1 MKTSN
6 LLIPT
11 LKETPADAEVKSHQ
25 LLVRAGMIKKLSQGV
40 YSYLPLGWKVMNKV
54 ANIVREEMNKRDCQE
69 VMLPIIQPAELWE
82 ESGRW
87 EVYGKELMRFNDRH
101 DNGYCLAPTAEEV
114 ITDLVRSFISS
125 YKQLPMNLYQIQNK
139 YRDERRPR
147 FGLIRS
153 REFLMKDG
161 YSFDKDEAGL
171 DETYKKMYEG
181 YSAIFERC
189 GLSYRAVEAD
199 SGAIGGSNTHEFM
212 VMAESGEAAIVYCP
226 ECDYS
231 ANTEKALMD
240 ISYRDTEDEKEM
252 EKVLTPDQK
261 TIADVCDFL
270 DSDPA
275 RSIKALLYKA
285 VFEDKEEHVVVFVRG
300 DREANEIKVQ
310 NALGALAVDMDTD
323 EETIIQL
330 GIQRGFI
337 GPVGLDNVTILVDE
351 EITRLKNLVCGANE
365 KDYHMKNVNYGRDFT
380 CDNIVDVKEVKE
392 GDLCPKCQAA
402 MVAARGTEV
411 GQVFKLGTKYSVSMG
426 ATYLDENGKSK
437 PMVMGCY
444 GIGIGRTMQASVEQN
459 NDEQGIIWPKSI
471 APFEAIVIPAVHK
484 KQEQV
489 DAANLI
495 YDELLGMGV
504 DVLLDDSKERT
515 GVKFA
520 NSELIGYPVRITA
533 GKMISEGKV
542 EIFIRS
548 TKENGSAACRSST
561 KSKRNTR
568 HTGIIG
574 IKGERWKL
582 VNCCKERPYW

>member
-1 MKTSN
+1 MKTSK

-11 LKETPADAEVKSHQ
+11 LKETPADAEIRSHQ
-25 LLVRAGMIKKLSQGV
+25 LLVRAGLVKKLSQGV
-40 YSYLPLGWKVMNKV
+40 YSYLPLGWKVMKKISD
-54 ANIVREEMNKRDCQE
+54 IVREEMNKRDCQE
-69 VMLPIIQPAELWE
+69 VMLPIIQPADLWK

-87 EVYGKELMRFNDRH
+87 DVYGKELMRFTDRH
-101 DNGYCLAPTAEEV
+101 DNEYCLGPTHEEV
-114 ITDLVRSFISS
+114 ITDVVRSFVNS

-171 DETYKKMYEG
+171 ETTYQVMYDG
-181 YSAIFERC
+181 YSAIFDRC

-212 VMAESGEAAIVYCP
+212 VLAESGEAAIVYCP
-226 ECDYS
+226 ACDYS

-240 ISYRDTEDEKEM
+240 LSYVDTEEELEM

-261 TIADVCDFL
+261 TIAEVSEFL
-270 DSDPA
+270 GTDPKK
-275 RSIKALLYKA
+275 SIKALLYRA
-285 VFEDKEEHVVVFVRG
+285 VYAESEEHVVVFVRG
-300 DREANEIKVQ
+300 DREANEIKIQ
-310 NALGALAVDMDTD
+310 NALGAMAVDMDTD
-323 EETIIQL
+323 EETITNL

-337 GPVGLDNVTILVDE
+337 GPVGLDNVTVLLDE

-365 KDYHMKNVNYGRDFT
+365 KDYHLKNVNYGRDFE
-380 CDNIVDVKEVKE
+380 CEHIVDVKEVKA
-392 GDLCPKCQAA
+392 GDLCHKCQAEL
-402 MVAARGTEV
+402 VEARGTEV

-437 PMVMGCY
+437 PLVMGCY

-471 APFEAIVIPAVHK
+471 APFEAVVIPAVHK

-489 DAANLI
+489 DAAERI
-495 YDELLGMGV
+495 YQELQEMGV

-533 GKMISEGKV
+533 GKMLGEGKV
-542 EIFIRS
+542 EIFVRS
-548 TKENGSAACRSST
+548 TKEKIEVPLEEAST
-561 KSKRNTR
+561 KA
-568 HTGIIG
+568 
-574 IKGERWKL
+574 
-582 VNCCKERPYW
+582 KEILDTLA

>member
-1 MKTSN
+1 MKTSK

-11 LKETPADAEVKSHQ
+11 LKETPADAEIRSHQ
-25 LLVRAGMIKKLSQGV
+25 LLVRAGLVKKLSQGV
-40 YSYLPLGWKVMNKV
+40 YSYLPLGWKVMKKISD
-54 ANIVREEMNKRDCQE
+54 IVREEMNKRDCQE
-69 VMLPIIQPAELWE
+69 VMLPIIQPADLWK

-87 EVYGKELMRFNDRH
+87 DVYGKELMRFTDRH
-101 DNGYCLAPTAEEV
+101 DNEYCLGPTHEEV
-114 ITDLVRSFISS
+114 ITDVVRSFVNS

-171 DETYKKMYEG
+171 ETTYQVMYDG
-181 YSAIFERC
+181 YSAIFDRC

-212 VMAESGEAAIVYCP
+212 VLAESGEAAIVYCP
-226 ECDYS
+226 ACDYS

-240 ISYRDTEDEKEM
+240 LSHVDTEEELEM
-252 EKVLTPDQK
+252 EKVLTPDQQ
-261 TIADVCDFL
+261 TIAEVSEFL
-270 DSDPA
+270 GTDPKK
-275 RSIKALLYKA
+275 SIKALLYRA
-285 VFEDKEEHVVVFVRG
+285 VYAESEEHVVVFVRG
-300 DREANEIKVQ
+300 DREANEIKIQ
-310 NALGALAVDMDTD
+310 NALGAMAVDMDTD
-323 EETIIQL
+323 EETITNL

-337 GPVGLDNVTILVDE
+337 GPVGLDNVTVLLDE

-365 KDYHMKNVNYGRDFT
+365 KDYHLKNVNYGRDFE
-380 CDNIVDVKEVKE
+380 CEHIVDVKEVKA
-392 GDLCPKCQAA
+392 GDLCHKCQAEL
-402 MVAARGTEV
+402 VEARGTEV

-437 PMVMGCY
+437 PLVMGCY

-471 APFEAIVIPAVHK
+471 APFEAVVIPAVHK

-489 DAANLI
+489 DAAERI
-495 YDELLGMGV
+495 YQELQEMGV

-533 GKMISEGKV
+533 GKMLGEGKV
-542 EIFIRS
+542 EIFVRS
-548 TKENGSAACRSST
+548 TKEKIEVPLEEAST
-561 KSKRNTR
+561 KA
-568 HTGIIG
+568 
-574 IKGERWKL
+574 
-582 VNCCKERPYW
+582 KEILDTLA